1 MSFNFMAAVCSD
13 FGAQENKNDH
23 KTSKYVFKM
32 KKERRR
38 QAVKTALNL
47 YDLFVG
53 LSDFQV

>member
-1 MSFNFMAAVCSD
+1 MAAVCSD